1 MKYRMG
7 RKMKGNTAKFLDE
20 PSSTLQTCFRSFW
33 RSSNYKKL
41 KQELTSLSLLF
52 IYKVWIWCAHAW
64 IINLAAGRDWFCW
77 QCLNLKINV
86 YTLWFS
92 KCFFMTISEFLKI
105 FLLTTCKTR
114 KWSGDIFSG
123 LQEKKVKSRLTVS
136 LLFLL
141 MEKAMSNSTKK
152 QLKTMGYI
160 L

>member
-41 KQELTSLSLLF
+41 KHGLTSLSLLF
-52 IYKVWIWCAHAW
+52 IYKVWIWYAHAW

-77 QCLNLKINV
+77 QCLNLKIDV

-92 KCFFMTISEFLKI
+92 KCFLWQFLNFWRYFFVNNLQNSKMERRHI
-105 FLLTTCKTR
+105 F
-114 KWSGDIFSG
+114 WSPREES
-123 LQEKKVKSRLTVS
+123 
-136 LLFLL
+136 
-141 MEKAMSNSTKK
+141 
-152 QLKTMGYI
+152 
-160 L
+160 

>member
-92 KCFFMTISEFLKI
+92 KCFLWQFLNFWRYFFVNNLQNSKMERRHI
-105 FLLTTCKTR
+105 F
-114 KWSGDIFSG
+114 WSPREES
-123 LQEKKVKSRLTVS
+123 
-136 LLFLL
+136 
-141 MEKAMSNSTKK
+141 
-152 QLKTMGYI
+152 
-160 L
+160 